1 MRKLIFAL
9 VISLYGCAHV
19 AAGVPDVVPYV
30 DLERYA
36 GQWYEI
42 ERYDN
47 SFQRNCLGTRA
58 TYTLKGSR
66 VQVLN
71 ECERKD
77 RPGQLQS
84 AKGTAL
90 VVDKETQ
97 AKLKVSFVPL
107 LRHWGVFAGEYWVLE
122 LGADYEYALVG
133 DSKREYLWIL
143 SRTPTL
149 DNQTLEYL
157 KMKADELGFDSSK
170 LLKTATWKS
179 M

>member
-1 MRKLIFAL
+1 MNKLVLAL
-9 VISLYGCAHV
+9 VIGFLSCSHLSAD
-19 AAGVPDVVPYV
+19 VPAVVPYV

-36 GQWYEI
+36 GEWYEI
-42 ERYDN
+42 ERYEN
-47 SFQRNCLGTRA
+47 KFQNNCLGTKA
-58 TYTLKGSR
+58 TYTLKGKK

-77 RPGQLQS
+77 KRGEIQK
-84 AKGTAL
+84 AKGTAF

-122 LGADYEYALVG
+122 LGSDYEYALVG

-143 SRTPTL
+143 SRTTTL
-149 DNQTLEYL
+149 DSKTLDYL
-157 KMKADELGFDSSK
+157 KMRADELGFDSKK
-170 LLKTATWKS
+170 LLKTPQWKPL
-179 M
+179 